1 MAPASE
7 PPAAD
12 EAPQEQADDN
22 HHDEFR
28 DADRAEIHEQT
39 LRAQAQYAKS
49 FRAPFV
55 ADVQMTG
62 RASGHAK
69 SRAEEE
75 AREETLDG
83 MPSAHPSATPR

>member
-39 LRAQAQYAKS
+39 LRAQAQYAKR
-49 FRAPFV
+49 FRAPSSQTCRLP
-55 ADVQMTG
+55 A
-62 RASGHAK
+62 GHPATRKAAPKKKPAK
-69 SRAEEE
+69 KR
-75 AREETLDG
+75 
-83 MPSAHPSATPR
+83 